1 MSFAR
6 DLNSVLQIKLK
17 QIFPITFHDEYSD
30 KVVLHRY
37 NEKDRPINQSKE
49 KTYKY
54 RSNINEALRTLH
66 FKTFTCNEED
76 DTSTNESVESSDN
89 NNDIQ
94 VNPFLPNVPFLYS
107 LKTPEN
113 IFSRGIKRK
122 RQEEMS

>member
-37 NEKDRPINQSKE
+37 NEKDGPVNQNRE

-54 RSNINEALRTLH
+54 
-66 FKTFTCNEED
+66 KV
-76 DTSTNESVESSDN
+76 TSTKFCEHFILKLLPVTRKM
-89 NNDIQ
+89 IQ
-94 VNPFLPNVPFLYS
+94 AQMRVLKVATITTIYRSTLFCPMFPFY
-107 LKTPEN
+107 TP
-113 IFSRGIKRK
+113 
-122 RQEEMS
+122 